1 MCIGEYAFF
10 NCSSLT
16 SITIPNSVTSIE
28 RGSFGGCVKLRQN
41 ENGIYYVDGWVV
53 GTDSSIVKATI
64 KVGTRGIATEA
75 FRSRSSLT
83 IVTIPDSVTSIGNSV
98 FYGCSRLKNIEVSTE
113 NKDYK
118 SIDGNLYT
126 KDGKTLIQYA
136 IGKAES
142 TFVIPDSVT
151 SIGEEVFY
159 NCSSL
164 TIVTIPD
171 SVTSIGNS
179 VFYGC
184 SRLKNIEVSTENKD
198 YKSIDGNLYTKDGKT
213 LIQYATGKTEST
225 FVIPDSVT
233 SIGEYA
239 FTLCGSLTSVTIP
252 DSVTSIGAGA
262 FYNCKSLTSITIP
275 DSVTSIGEYAFQNC
289 SSLTSITIPN
299 SVTSIGERAFQNCS
313 SLTSIT
319 IPDGVTSIGDWA
331 FQSCSSLTSITIPD
345 GVTSIGEYAF
355 QSCSRLTSIT
365 IPNSVMSIG
374 NNAFYGCYKLK
385 EVNYKGTAE
394 QWNNIE
400 IGKYNSCL
408 TNAEI
413 NYIK

>member
-1 MCIGEYAFF
+1 MF
-10 NCSSLT
+10 NGCKSLT

-233 SIGEYA
+233 S
-239 FTLCGSLTSVTIP
+239 V
-252 DSVTSIGAGA
+252 GAGA

-275 DSVTSIGEYAFQNC
+275 
-289 SSLTSITIPN
+289 N
-299 SVTSIGERAFQNCS
+299 S
-313 SLTSIT
+313 
-319 IPDGVTSIGDWA
+319 
-331 FQSCSSLTSITIPD
+331 
-345 GVTSIGEYAF
+345 VTSIGEYAF
-355 QSCSRLTSIT
+355 QSCSRLTNIT

-374 NNAFYGCYKLK
+374 NSAFYGCYKLK